1 MDIRQLDYFIV
12 VAQLGSFTKAADELF
27 LSRQALSKA
36 VRNLEHELGQPLLA
50 NRDNHLELTDAGRT
64 LLDDAAPVVEAF
76 KQLERRHVGCVGA
89 PALRRTLSVAMA
101 HGTAL
106 SMPDRAIDAFREE
119 HPDIVLSVEEVTTE
133 TAIDMVRTGE
143 SDISL
148 VGSAPQYLEE
158 FDPMLVVETG
168 VYAFVPEDNPLS
180 ARKELELSDLDG
192 QPFVTFGKRNHL
204 HRYFV
209 EACEAAG
216 AHPDILRTTRPK
228 RHATACAVFRVS
240 TPRAQRPEGGAS
252 TRAHRRAAC
261 QCVRY
266 LRHKTQR
273 SATLV
278 VGTAFLAVP
287 GFAVNEKTP
296 PHGRGR
302 DSSETL
308 AAYSAAASG
317 DGTEYTRAAFS

>member
-158 FDPMLVVETG
+158 FDPMLVVET
-168 VYAFVPEDNPLS
+168 LS
-180 ARKELELSDLDG
+180 LI
-192 QPFVTFGKRNHL
+192 H
-204 HRYFV
+204 
-209 EACEAAG
+209 
-216 AHPDILRTTRPK
+216 I
-228 RHATACAVFRVS
+228 
-240 TPRAQRPEGGAS
+240 
-252 TRAHRRAAC
+252 
-261 QCVRY
+261 
-266 LRHKTQR
+266 
-273 SATLV
+273 
-278 VGTAFLAVP
+278 
-287 GFAVNEKTP
+287 
-296 PHGRGR
+296 
-302 DSSETL
+302 
-308 AAYSAAASG
+308 
-317 DGTEYTRAAFS
+317 

>member
-204 HRYFV
+204 
-209 EACEAAG
+209 
-216 AHPDILRTTRPK
+216 T
-228 RHATACAVFRVS
+228 ATS
-240 TPRAQRPEGGAS
+240 S
-252 TRAHRRAAC
+252 RRARRQARI
-261 QCVRY
+261 QI
-266 LRHKTQR
+266 
-273 SATLV
+273 
-278 VGTAFLAVP
+278 
-287 GFAVNEKTP
+287 
-296 PHGRGR
+296 
-302 DSSETL
+302 SS
-308 AAYSAAASG
+308 
-317 DGTEYTRAAFS
+317 

>member
-148 VGSAPQYLEE
+148 VGSAP
-158 FDPMLVVETG
+158 DRKSVV
-168 VYAFVPEDNPLS
+168 
-180 ARKELELSDLDG
+180 
-192 QPFVTFGKRNHL
+192 
-204 HRYFV
+204 
-209 EACEAAG
+209 
-216 AHPDILRTTRPK
+216 
-228 RHATACAVFRVS
+228 
-240 TPRAQRPEGGAS
+240 
-252 TRAHRRAAC
+252 
-261 QCVRY
+261 
-266 LRHKTQR
+266 
-273 SATLV
+273 
-278 VGTAFLAVP
+278 
-287 GFAVNEKTP
+287 
-296 PHGRGR
+296 
-302 DSSETL
+302 
-308 AAYSAAASG
+308 
-317 DGTEYTRAAFS
+317 

>member
-1 MDIRQLDYFIV
+1 MPGARCSTMPLR
-12 VAQLGSFTKAADELF
+12 LWK
-27 LSRQALSKA
+27 LSS
-36 VRNLEHELGQPLLA
+36 
-50 NRDNHLELTDAGRT
+50 
-64 LLDDAAPVVEAF
+64 
-76 KQLERRHVGCVGA
+76 QLERRHVGCVGA

-192 QPFVTFGKRNHL
+192 QPFVTFDS
-204 HRYFV
+204 
-209 EACEAAG
+209 E
-216 AHPDILRTTRPK
+216 TTCT
-228 RHATACAVFRVS
+228 ATS
-240 TPRAQRPEGGAS
+240 S
-252 TRAHRRAAC
+252 RRARRQARI
-261 QCVRY
+261 QI
-266 LRHKTQR
+266 
-273 SATLV
+273 
-278 VGTAFLAVP
+278 
-287 GFAVNEKTP
+287 
-296 PHGRGR
+296 
-302 DSSETL
+302 SS
-308 AAYSAAASG
+308 
-317 DGTEYTRAAFS
+317 